1 MTDDVRASINGK
13 KMIYRKMRR
22 LGQFD
27 LHKWESDT
35 RTEKEMIGKGMTS
48 EGQYSVS
55 RDECCNK

>member
-1 MTDDVRASINGK
+1 MTDDVRVSINGRK

-35 RTEKEMIGKGMTS
+35 RTEKRDDWKG
-48 EGQYSVS
+48 Y
-55 RDECCNK
+55 DK